1 MTSIAIGIVA
11 HKDRLEQA
19 TDLVERAGA
28 VEWNID
34 DGTLGCNGNHA
45 AVLKMLRK
53 NNPKADWY
61 VVMED
66 DAEPVEDF
74 VAQLPLALKA
84 APSHIVS
91 LYLGTSNP
99 VHWQPAIER
108 AIACAEAWIVG
119 THLLHGVAY
128 CIDSTLIDTII
139 DHIEPSSFRPIDEQ
153 ISNWAYPNHAF
164 ISYTHPSLVDHA
176 DGEPVIKVRADG
188 APRTKPRRA
197 WRTGTRTTWRSK
209 SILLS

>member
-1 MTSIAIGIVA
+1 MHTAIGIVA
-11 HKDRLEQA
+11 HKNRLGQA
-19 TDLVERAGA
+19 TNLVEKVGA
-28 VEWNID
+28 VEWNVD
-34 DGTLGCNGNHA
+34 DGTLGCNGNHYT
-45 AVLKMLRK
+45 VLKQLRE
-53 NNPKADWY
+53 NNPDADWLC
-61 VVMED
+61 VLED
-66 DAEPVEDF
+66 DAQPVHDF
-74 VAQLPLALKA
+74 ESQLPKALKA

-99 VHWQPAIER
+99 VHWQDAIGR
-108 AIACAEAWIVG
+108 AVACAEAWIVG

-128 CIDSTLIDTII
+128 CIDNTLIDTII

-176 DGEPVIKVRADG
+176 DGEPVITKRLDG
-188 APRTKPRRA
+188 APRNKPRRA
-197 WRTGTRTTWRSK
+197 WRTGSRTSWSSK